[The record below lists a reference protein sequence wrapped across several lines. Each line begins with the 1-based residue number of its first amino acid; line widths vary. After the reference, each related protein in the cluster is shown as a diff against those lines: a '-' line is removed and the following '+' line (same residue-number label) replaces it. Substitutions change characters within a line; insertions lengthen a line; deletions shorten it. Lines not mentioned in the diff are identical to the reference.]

1 MFKKATKTQ
10 IKLRL
15 ALTGPSGSGKTFSSL
30 AIASQLGKRIAVIDT
45 EHGSASRYADLFE
58 FDVVELESFHP
69 NRYVKAI
76 LAAQQAGYD
85 VVVIDSL
92 SHAWIGKDGELELVD
107 RAKNSFTAW
116 KDVRP
121 LERALIDTMLSCKCH
136 LIATMRSRT
145 EWVVET
151 NDKGKAEP
159 RKVGTAPIQTQGIEF
174 EFDVAGELNWQ
185 NTLTITKSRCPALS
199 GKAFIEPGQQ
209 VADILKQWLDNG
221 VVAPVVNE
229 IEHHYPPL
237 PAKTEVTTN
246 INQPGIALT
255 DNPNREILKRVGQ
268 TTGHTSKQ
276 IAAIM
281 EANFPGLKS
290 NQLTQLEVKTIVDAM
305 CVDAAVTNGGMEQ
318 ALAQTT
324 FSEWITLQPQEL
336 GNEELAAQWMSKQVK
351 F

>member
-1 MFKKATKTQ
+1 MFKKATKTA

-30 AIASQLGKRIAVIDT
+30 ALASHLGQKIAVIDT

-76 LAAQQAGYD
+76 VAAQQAGYD
-85 VVVIDSL
+85 VVIIDSL
-92 SHAWIGKDGELELVD
+92 SHAWMGKDGELELVD
-107 RAKNSFTAW
+107 RAKNSFAAW

-199 GKAFIEPGQQ
+199 SKAFIEPGQQ
-209 VADILKQWLDNG
+209 VADILKQWLDSG
-221 VVAPVVNE
+221 VASPVVSE
-229 IEHHYPPL
+229 IEAQNPRL
-237 PAKTEVTTN
+237 PVNTEVTTTN
-246 INQPGIALT
+246 EPSIAVT
-255 DNPNREILKRVGQ
+255 DNPNRETLKRVGQ
-268 TTGHTSKQ
+268 MTGHSSKQ

-290 NQLTQLEVKTIVDAM
+290 NYLTQSEVKTVVDAM
-305 CVDAAVTNGGMEQ
+305 CVDAAVENGMEK
-318 ALAQTT
+318 ALAQTA
-324 FSEWITLQPQEL
+324 FNEWLTLQPQEL
-336 GNEELAAQWMSKQVK
+336 GNEELAAQWISQQVK

>member
-1 MFKKATKTQ
+1 MFKKATKTA

-15 ALTGPSGSGKTFSSL
+15 ALTGPSGSGKTYSSL
-30 AIASQLGKRIAVIDT
+30 ALASQLGERIAVIDT

-76 LAAQQAGYD
+76 VAAQQAGYD
-85 VVVIDSL
+85 VVIIDSL
-92 SHAWIGKDGELELVD
+92 SYAWMGKDGELELVD
-107 RAKNSFTAW
+107 RARNSFTAW

-199 GKAFIEPGQQ
+199 GKAFIEPGQE
-209 VADILKQWLDNG
+209 VANILNIT
-221 VVAPVVNE
+221 VVDRLN
-229 IEHHYPPL
+229 
-237 PAKTEVTTN
+237 
-246 INQPGIALT
+246 
-255 DNPNREILKRVGQ
+255 
-268 TTGHTSKQ
+268 
-276 IAAIM
+276 
-281 EANFPGLKS
+281 
-290 NQLTQLEVKTIVDAM
+290 
-305 CVDAAVTNGGMEQ
+305 
-318 ALAQTT
+318 
-324 FSEWITLQPQEL
+324 
-336 GNEELAAQWMSKQVK
+336 
-351 F
+351 